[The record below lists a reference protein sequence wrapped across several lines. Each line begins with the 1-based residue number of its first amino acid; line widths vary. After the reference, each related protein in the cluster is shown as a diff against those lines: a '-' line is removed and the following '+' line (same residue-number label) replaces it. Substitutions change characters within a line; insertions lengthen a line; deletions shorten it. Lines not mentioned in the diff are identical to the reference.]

1 MTLNYKNCFLVSF
14 FLLGLNYLI
23 CNSPF
28 LTYFFPFNLVK
39 KYTKYAPTPIKVQP
53 AIEYSEFKNP
63 NFIAT
68 KANKFIAITQQ
79 TNINI
84 SLKKAFIFSFITKLQ
99 NY

>member
-28 LTYFFPFNLVK
+28 LL
-39 KYTKYAPTPIKVQP
+39 
-53 AIEYSEFKNP
+53 
-63 NFIAT
+63 
-68 KANKFIAITQQ
+68 
-79 TNINI
+79 
-84 SLKKAFIFSFITKLQ
+84 

>member
-1 MTLNYKNCFLVSF
+1 MVLNNKKLRECYKSN
-14 FLLGLNYLI
+14 I
-23 CNSPF
+23 PF

-39 KYTKYAPTPIKVQP
+39 KYTKYDPTAIKVQP

-63 NFIAT
+63 NFIAI

-99 NY
+99 NIIEVLQQY